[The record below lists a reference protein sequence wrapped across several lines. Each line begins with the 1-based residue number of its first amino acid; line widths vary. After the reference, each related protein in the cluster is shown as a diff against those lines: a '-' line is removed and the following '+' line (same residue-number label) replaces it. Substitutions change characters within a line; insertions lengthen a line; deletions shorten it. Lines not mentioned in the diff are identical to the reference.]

1 MDPNGQ
7 EITRSPSPSPVV
19 SHYPDVS
26 KSKSNEEY
34 VQYDES
40 TRHGHTCCFVCCDTR
55 TACLVVNVMSLAF
68 TGLGLISLAPQ
79 AMDRPGF
86 ERFGIMIAA
95 FVLGIICN
103 ALGLYGALKFR
114 KTFILVATVWFGIEA
129 ILSVALFM
137 DPVGFIVSI
146 LFLYPHLMF
155 FKELQ
160 SGVMSRKNYIHEK
173 ECCGAIC

>member
-1 MDPNGQ
+1 MG
-7 EITRSPSPSPVV
+7 TRSPSPSPVV

-86 ERFGIMIAA
+86 ERFGIMI
-95 FVLGIICN
+95 
-103 ALGLYGALKFR
+103 GALKFR

-160 SGVMSRKNYIHEK
+160 SG
-173 ECCGAIC
+173 

>member
-1 MDPNGQ
+1 MDPSGQ
-7 EITRSPSPSPVV
+7 EINRTPSHSPE
-19 SHYPDVS
+19 VS
-26 KSKSNEEY
+26 KGNEEH
-34 VQYDES
+34 VQYEEP
-40 TRHGHTCCFVCCDTR
+40 TRDGHTCCFVCCDTR

-103 ALGLYGALKFR
+103 TLGLYGALKFR

-137 DPVGFIVSI
+137 DFVGFIVSI

-173 ECCGAIC
+173 ECCGACC

>member
-1 MDPNGQ
+1 
-7 EITRSPSPSPVV
+7 
-19 SHYPDVS
+19 
-26 KSKSNEEY
+26 
-34 VQYDES
+34 
-40 TRHGHTCCFVCCDTR
+40 
-55 TACLVVNVMSLAF
+55 MSLAF

-103 ALGLYGALKFR
+103 TLGLYGALKFR

-137 DPVGFIVSI
+137 DFVGFIVSI

-173 ECCGAIC
+173 ECCGACC